1 MARLKI
7 TEVATR
13 HSRPALS
20 GVKGRVL
27 RCLDGHPDEVF
38 AYRGESLAELPQ
50 RPVRTD
56 RDVIAKAGEPQGR
69 NRARTGN
76 TDVVAL
82 LDDARSPRE

>member
-1 MARLKI
+1 MKI
-7 TEVATR
+7 TEVAKR
-13 HSRPALS
+13 HSRPARS

-27 RCLDGHPDEVF
+27 RCPDGRPDEVF

>member
-1 MARLKI
+1 MKI

-13 HSRPALS
+13 HSRPARS

-27 RCLDGHPDEVF
+27 RCPDGRPDEVF